1 MQLPQLN
8 SEPSIES
15 SSILDHSDDG
25 DNNDNDDE
33 EVCCLNRNNNNLL
46 NDTTSTIS
54 DNEPAD
60 ATVAISSLSQLKEDL
75 YDLSFP

>member
-25 DNNDNDDE
+25 DNNDDE

-54 DNEPAD
+54 DNEPAE
-60 ATVAISSLSQLKEDL
+60 ATVAMSSLSQFKEDL
-75 YDLSFP
+75 YDLSFPE